1 MHRRQIAL
9 LFSDFG
15 LESLYEKFE
24 VPLDI
29 HGLLDDPDTLEMMED
44 FLTAYDFHSPDL
56 LLFDEF
62 LSHYN
67 ICKRVFQNN
76 PDLPFC
82 YIDLYKPSD
91 EFYL

>member
-1 MHRRQIAL
+1 MYRRQIAL

-29 HGLLDDPDTLEMMED
+29 HGVLDDPDTLEMMEY
-44 FLTAYDFHSPDL
+44 FLSMYNFQSPEF

-62 LSHYN
+62 LNHYN
-67 ICKRVFQNN
+67 ICTRIIQKN
-76 PDLPFC
+76 PDLPFY
-82 YIDLYKPSD
+82 YIDLYHSSD
-91 EFYL
+91 EISL

>member
-1 MHRRQIAL
+1 MYRRQIAL

-29 HGLLDDPDTLEMMED
+29 HGLLDDPDTLEMMEY
-44 FLTAYDFHSPDL
+44 FLTVYDFHSPEL

-67 ICKRVFQNN
+67 ICTHIIQKN
-76 PDLPFC
+76 PDLPFY
-82 YIDLYKPSD
+82 YIDLYHSGD
-91 EFYL
+91 EISL